1 MKKMLFSMAFAAL
14 ALGVSAQQYVVK
26 GKATPGQSV
35 VYYRNLQSNNVD
47 SVKVG
52 KDGTF
57 TLQGDAQQQP
67 FLQLSEQRDLNNSLV
82 AVLDGTVTVDLP
94 TSTVSGT
101 TENALLNNTQS
112 VVAKKVPGIIALVSQ
127 LKQYQAEGKVGTPEF
142 KALADQY
149 EQAVKAVG
157 TLVKKSLKDHP
168 EAVSN
173 APLFYLYG
181 SLLEEEEIQALI
193 ASKAACFS
201 TPLLQPLVDQ
211 FAHRAE
217 AMKSHQPGSQFKD
230 IALQTPQGATKRLS
244 DYCGKGNYVLVDF
257 WASWCGPCRAEM
269 PHVKALYEKY
279 HSKGFEIVGVS
290 LDNDK
295 AAWTGAI
302 QRMNLTWPHLS
313 DLKGWQSEAAALY
326 GISSIPATLLI
337 DPQGKIVAFGLR
349 GDQLDAK
356 VAELY
361 ANAPDVQTTTP
372 DAVTGATTQAHTA
385 GKARPGKG
393 VRK

>member
-1 MKKMLFSMAFAAL
+1 MKKLIFSLAFAAF
-14 ALGVSAQQYVVK
+14 ALGAAAQQYVVK

-35 VYYRNLQSNNVD
+35 VYYRNLQSNKVD

-57 TLQGDAQQQP
+57 TLQGDAQKQP
-67 FLQLSEQRDLNNSLV
+67 FLQLSEQRDLNRSLV
-82 AVLDGTVTVDLP
+82 AVLDGTVMVDLP

-101 TENALLNNTQS
+101 TENALLNNTQTA
-112 VVAKKVPGIIALVSQ
+112 VVQKVPGIIAVVEQ
-127 LKQYQAEGKVGTPEF
+127 LKKLHGEGKTSTPEF
-142 KALADQY
+142 KTLERQY
-149 EQAVKAVG
+149 NQSVAEVG
-157 TLVKKSLKDHP
+157 ELVKKSLKEHP

-181 SLLEEEEIQALI
+181 SLLDEEDIQALI

-201 TPLLQPLVDQ
+201 TPLLQPLVEQ
-211 FAHRAE
+211 FTMRAE
-217 AMKSHQPGSQFKD
+217 SMKLHQPGSSFKD
-230 IALQTPQGATKRLS
+230 LELQTPQGATKRLS

-269 PHVKALYEKY
+269 PRVKALYEKY
-279 HSKGFEIVGVS
+279 HAKGFEIVGIS

-302 QRMNLTWPHLS
+302 QRMNLSWPHLS
-313 DLKGWQSEAAALY
+313 DLKGWQSTAAATY

-361 ANAPDVQTTTP
+361 ATAPDVQTAAP
-372 DAVTGATTQAHTA
+372 DAMTGATTQAHTA
-385 GKARPGKG
+385 GKARPGKRE
-393 VRK
+393 RK

>member
-14 ALGVSAQQYVVK
+14 ALGASAQQYVVK

-57 TLQGDAQQQP
+57 TLQGDAKQQP

-230 IALQTPQGATKRLS
+230 IAPQGATKRLS

-372 DAVTGATTQAHTA
+372 DAVTGATKGEPSA

>member
-1 MKKMLFSMAFAAL
+1 M
-14 ALGVSAQQYVVK
+14 
-26 GKATPGQSV
+26 
-35 VYYRNLQSNNVD
+35 
-47 SVKVG
+47 
-52 KDGTF
+52 
-57 TLQGDAQQQP
+57 
-67 FLQLSEQRDLNNSLV
+67 
-82 AVLDGTVTVDLP
+82 
-94 TSTVSGT
+94 SGT

-127 LKQYQAEGKVGTPEF
+127 LKQYQAEGKGSTPEF

-149 EQAVKAVG
+149 KQAVTEVG
-157 TLVKKSLKDHP
+157 ALVKKSLKDHP

-181 SLLEEEEIQALI
+181 SLLDEEDIQALI

-217 AMKSHQPGSQFKD
+217 AMKSRQPGSQFKD

-269 PHVKALYEKY
+269 PRVKALYEKY

-326 GISSIPATLLI
+326 GISAIPATLLI
-337 DPQGKIVAFGLR
+337 DPQGKIIAFGLR

-361 ANAPDVQTTTP
+361 ANAD
-372 DAVTGATTQAHTA
+372 DHARRRDRCHEGGAYCRQGASR
-385 GKARPGKG
+385 KARSQINITRLPVPPYRSLAIRRSEPVGPCRSFPSTVAG
-393 VRK
+393 IAGHLVSS